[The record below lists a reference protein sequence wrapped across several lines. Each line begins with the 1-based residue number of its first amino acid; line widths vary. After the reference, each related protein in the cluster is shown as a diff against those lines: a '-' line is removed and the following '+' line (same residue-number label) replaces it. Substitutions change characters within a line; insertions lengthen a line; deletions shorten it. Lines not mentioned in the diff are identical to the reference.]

1 MSISEA
7 CEIFSKQDI
16 QCFID
21 INGTSYHHKTRSH
34 GMFMLD
40 VELRRLG
47 IDKPISLMLTILQ
60 LSNDVSQNGK
70 ALDPF
75 PLIPLF

>member
-7 CEIFSKQDI
+7 CEIFSKQEI
-16 QCFID
+16 PCFID
-21 INGTSYHHKTRSH
+21 ITCTSYNHKTRSH

-40 VELRRLG
+40 VELGRLG
-47 IDKPISLMLTILQ
+47 IDKPISLMVSFLQ
-60 LSNDVSQNGK
+60 LSNDVLQNRK

-75 PLIPLF
+75 LLSPLF